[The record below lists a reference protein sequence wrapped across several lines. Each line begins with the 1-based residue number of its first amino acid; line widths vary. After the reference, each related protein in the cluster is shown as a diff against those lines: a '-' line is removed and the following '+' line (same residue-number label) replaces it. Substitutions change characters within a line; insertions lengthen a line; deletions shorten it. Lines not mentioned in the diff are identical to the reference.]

1 MLYHVVELIV
11 TLASGSTAIQS
22 TIYAAFI
29 KKGKAVHATNVGNAM

>member
-11 TLASGSTAIQS
+11 TLTSGLNAIKS
-22 TIYAAFI
+22 IIYAAFI